1 MAVKQIDPKRFEA
14 EVSRSELPVLLEFYA
29 SWCPRCAMMEDV
41 LEQFAAEQSSRIK
54 VYSMEEEQ
62 AAQLMDYYGVDR
74 VPAFLAFYNGK
85 VTGVIVGGTSK
96 EALESMFRR
105 K

>member
-1 MAVKQIDPKRFEA
+1 MITKIRPGQFEA
-14 EVSRSELPVLLEFYA
+14 EVRDSQQPVLLEFYA

-41 LEQFAAEQSSRIK
+41 LEQFAAEQSGRIK